1 MEIAGMNCPE
11 DRDKCSSL
19 LGWVYLKLYLNLIC
33 CVDWAPEALMQIQ
46 RRNDCET
53 LPFEGLIASTS
64 KLFYQV
70 SSMQRHQLEIRKEVA
85 KMKNEISVYLIT
97 EAAKSSSSTTTPKL
111 SSFAT
116 KFLERLKQ
124 TMTEV
129 HFETREVAF
138 IEKQERNNRMDISKC
153 VREFSKRIQDQGAE
167 IEVAKV
173 IISFSYCWHGI
184 ISFCGIRAN
193 YPPAEKPS

>member
-1 MEIAGMNCPE
+1 
-11 DRDKCSSL
+11 
-19 LGWVYLKLYLNLIC
+19 
-33 CVDWAPEALMQIQ
+33 MQIQ

-53 LPFEGLIASTS
+53 LPFEGLIASTN

-173 IISFSYCWHGI
+173 IISFSYC
-184 ISFCGIRAN
+184 
-193 YPPAEKPS
+193 